1 MNTLSLCSRHGQK
14 GFTLIEV
21 IVTLLIAA
29 ILGTFLVTFM
39 GTAVTKSGE
48 PVARS
53 KQLYALQQVMEN
65 IKSTY
70 LTMADATDALTRLNA
85 FITGSPVSSEYTI
98 VTKSISFN
106 RDTTSGNY
114 TESSSV
120 CPGLGSSGSNCA
132 LKVTV
137 SSNATSG
144 LSVTEIFTQR
154 P

>member
-1 MNTLSLCSRHGQK
+1 MNAQSSFSKHGKK

-53 KQLYALQQVMEN
+53 KQLYELQQVMEN

-70 LTMADATDALTRLNA
+70 LTMADATNALTRLNA
-85 FITGSPVSSEYTI
+85 FITGSPGSSSYTI

-106 RDTTSGNY
+106 QDASGNY
-114 TESSSV
+114 TESSNV
-120 CPGLGSSGSNCA
+120 CSGLGSSGSNCV

-137 SSNATSG
+137 SSNVTPG
-144 LSVTEIFTQR
+144 LSVTEVFTQR